1 MKERLRNVIL
11 FLVPLSL
18 LFAVVFTLLR
28 VYEYFAGGAGFTAR
42 YEALGFLYDWPFA
55 FSLILF
61 VVTCCLVLAML
72 HAGVAKL
79 MGVLLYSLLLIIAF
93 ALVQYFSV
101 TGVPLSADFFG
112 YSFQDIRTTIG
123 ASGEFNILTVV
134 ALVFYM
140 GLFIGGSLLLQKS
153 RITTSLSMRAAV
165 IILALIAVTAF
176 LPLQPAHEQFEKE
189 VDYNLVLNK
198 SHYFFGRS
206 VSYWREGSVLDTEAA
221 KAFVPGRYPFL
232 KQADYNNLLG
242 PFLERSEERPD
253 LVFLIIE
260 GLGRDFT
267 GPGARYGGFTPFLD
281 SLAGKSLYWKNGL
294 SNAGRTFGALPS
306 ILGSLPYGRNG
317 FMSYGAAMPDHQTLI
332 SLLKAQGYATH
343 FFYGGNPNFDN
354 QDLFLQ
360 YQGIDYMLNE
370 SNFPATYKKAEA
382 DADGFT
388 WGYADRDLFRCALD
402 VLDTMRQSPR
412 LDIYLTLST
421 HEPFRVPEKRFDL
434 MVDRQLQQADWDAET
449 LKRYA
454 DHKDVLSCLLYADDA
469 IREFFERYKRRP
481 EFKKTIFVITG
492 DHRLIPVPQD
502 TRLSRFHVPI
512 IIYSPLLRKPET
524 FGSLAV
530 HSDIMPALLG
540 LLHGDYGMKFP
551 ERMPFIS
558 KTLAVQHDFSAT
570 VDVALIRNKGETDD
584 YIDGQYFLS
593 EGRLFRIMPDLGLEP
608 LRDDTLQQ
616 VLQKKLQSFKDRS
629 VFAVEHNRLDKA
641 ATKHNPQSFTF
652 TSAEEDFIRSNGLSD
667 LAPAALLAKAQAFIS
682 EKRFGD
688 SRIVLRVLLNES
700 PNHHDARIML
710 AHTFAW
716 ENRYDTARFFV
727 MQVLA
732 RAPAYSDAYSVLA
745 DIEYWKGNHAQSLA
759 NAEKGLLSNPE
770 DPELMAR
777 KARGLW
783 MMGKK
788 EEAKKITEA
797 VLQKWPQNE
806 VALDLIKKL
815 AP

>member
-28 VYEYFAGGAGFTAR
+28 VYEYLAGGAVFSAQ

-61 VVTCCLVLAML
+61 VVAFCMVLALL
-72 HAGVAKL
+72 HTGVAKL
-79 MGVLLYSLLLIIAF
+79 MGVVLYTLLLIIAF
-93 ALVQYFSV
+93 ALIQYFSV

-112 YSFQDIRTTIG
+112 YSFQDIGITVG
-123 ASGEFNILTVV
+123 ASGVSILTVV
-134 ALVFYM
+134 SLVLYV
-140 GLFIGGSLLLQKS
+140 GLFIGGGLLLQKS
-153 RITTSLSMRAAV
+153 RITANLSLRGAV
-165 IILALIAVTAF
+165 IMLVLIAVTAF
-176 LPLQPAHEQFEKE
+176 LPLRPAHEQFEKE
-189 VDYNLVLNK
+189 IDYNLVLNK
-198 SHYFFGRS
+198 SQYFFGRS
-206 VSYWREGSVLDTEAA
+206 VSYWREGSALDTEGT
-221 KAFVPGRYPFL
+221 KAFVPGTYPFL
-232 KQADYNNLLG
+232 KKADYNNVLG
-242 PFLERSEERPD
+242 PFLDRSEERPD

-317 FMSYGAAMPDHQTLI
+317 FMSYGADMPDHQTLI

-370 SNFPATYKKAEA
+370 SNFPATYKRATA
-382 DADGFT
+382 DSDGFT
-388 WGYADRDLFRCALD
+388 WGFADRDVFRRSLE
-402 VLDTMRQSPR
+402 VLDTMSRSPR

-421 HEPFRVPEKRFDL
+421 HEPFRAPEARFAAMADKR
-434 MVDRQLQQADWDAET
+434 LQESGWDEET
-449 LKRYA
+449 RSRYA
-454 DHKDVLSCLLYADDA
+454 EYKDVFSCLLYTDDA

-481 EFKKTIFVITG
+481 EFKKTIFIITG

-512 IIYSPLLRKPET
+512 IIYSPLLRQPET
-524 FGSLAV
+524 FGSMAV

-540 LLHGDYGMKFP
+540 LLRSEYGMKFP
-551 ERMPFIS
+551 EKMPFIS
-558 KTLAVQHDFSAT
+558 KTLDVKRELSAT
-570 VDVALIRNKGETDD
+570 LDLALIRNKGEIND
-584 YIDGQYFLS
+584 YVDGLHFLS
-593 EGRLFRIMPDLGLEP
+593 EGRLFQITPDLGLEP
-608 LRDDTLQQ
+608 VRNDALQHTLQE
-616 VLQKKLQSFKDRS
+616 KLQLFKNRS
-629 VFAVEHNRLDKA
+629 VYAVEHNRVDTVASGHKL
-641 ATKHNPQSFTF
+641 QLFTF
-652 TSAEEDFIRSNGLSD
+652 TEHEEKFIRGHGLKD
-667 LAPAALLAKAQAFIS
+667 LKPDELFAKARALAF
-682 EKRFGD
+682 EKKRDD

-700 PNHHDARIML
+700 PNYHDARILL
-710 AHTFAW
+710 ARTFAW
-716 ENRYDTARFFV
+716 DNRYDTAHFFLA
-727 MQVLA
+727 QVIE
-732 RAPAYSDAYSVLA
+732 RAPAYGDAYNALA
-745 DIEYWKGNHAQSLA
+745 DIEYWKGNHGQSLTL
-759 NAEKGLLSNPE
+759 AEKGLLSNPE

-777 KARGLW
+777 RARGLW
-783 MMGKK
+783 MTGRK